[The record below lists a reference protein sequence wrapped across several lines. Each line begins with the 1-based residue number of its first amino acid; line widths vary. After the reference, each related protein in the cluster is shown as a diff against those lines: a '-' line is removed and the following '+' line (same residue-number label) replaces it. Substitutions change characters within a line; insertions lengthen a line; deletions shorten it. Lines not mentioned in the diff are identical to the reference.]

1 VPTVKE
7 HRVLVNNKR
16 HKVKLLKVGKNTPYL
31 VEVDDKAYE
40 VDVSND
46 LTHGNST
53 LIKVNSKSYKVEINK
68 FNRDA
73 SSHIKVNGRLFKV
86 QYEKMER
93 VFSQTTEMV
102 LPTPIREPM
111 KRLVPEKNVVTA
123 FMPGRV
129 VLLKVKPSDSVKVG
143 DTLCVLESMKME
155 NEITAP
161 KAGVVQEVKVS
172 EGLMVNKGETLMV
185 IQ

>member
-1 VPTVKE
+1 MRE
-7 HRVLVNNKR
+7 HKVLVNSKR
-16 HKVKLLKVGKNTPYL
+16 HKVKLLKVGRNTPYL
-31 VEVDDKAYE
+31 VEVDDKVYE
-40 VDVSND
+40 VDFSND
-46 LTHGNST
+46 LIRSNPI
-53 LIKVNSKSYKVEINK
+53 LIQVNGRLYKVEINK
-68 FNRDA
+68 FNQDA
-73 SSHIKVNGRLFKV
+73 PSHVKVNGRLFKV

-93 VFSQTTEMV
+93 VSSQTAETV
-102 LPTPIREPM
+102 LPTPIREPI
-111 KRLVPEKNVVTA
+111 KKLITRENVVTA

-129 VLLKVKPSDSVKVG
+129 VLLKVEPGDSVKVG

-172 EGLMVNKGETLMV
+172 EGLMVNKGQALMV

>member
-1 VPTVKE
+1 MRE
-7 HRVLVNNKR
+7 HKILVNNKR
-16 HKVKLLKVGKNTPYL
+16 HKVKLLKVGRNTPYL
-31 VEVDDKAYE
+31 VEVDDKIYKVGFSHE
-40 VDVSND
+40 DIRSD
-46 LTHGNST
+46 PI
-53 LIKVNSKSYKVEINK
+53 LIQVNGRPYKVEVNN
-68 FNRDA
+68 FNQDA
-73 SSHIKVNGRLFKV
+73 PSHIKVNGKLFRV

-93 VFSQTTEMV
+93 VSLQTAETD

-111 KRLVPEKNVVTA
+111 KRLIIRENVVTA

-129 VLLKVKPSDSVKVG
+129 VLLKVKPGDSVKAG

-172 EGLMVNKGETLMV
+172 EGLMVNKGEV
-185 IQ
+185 IMTIQ